1 MEQTNT
7 PPNLQVKFKQII
19 FWKIKVI
26 KSTTRERW
34 STKVVMTTTLLVS
47 IALILASFAVPVES
61 NDWKNI
67 LISVGCSILASNLI
81 MYLTSEFM
89 LRSRR
94 RAELIDKWG
103 FEAIYKTRA
112 EMNLSANSALEK
124 CKRQIDIIAFGLKS
138 FREAKSDEIQRLAN
152 KGVKIRILTLAPES
166 KILSLVDEQENQVE
180 GHTEKSIRELIKWS
194 EEINR
199 NENEETITLK
209 YYDHLPLDF
218 YFRIDDRVFVGPYLK
233 GRSSQQA
240 ISYEFTSG
248 EGFSYWTKYFTSV
261 WKD

>member
-1 MEQTNT
+1 M
-7 PPNLQVKFKQII
+7 
-19 FWKIKVI
+19 IKP
-26 KSTTRERW
+26 TTRERW
-34 STKVVMTTTLLVS
+34 STKVIMTITLLLS
-47 IALILASFAVPVES
+47 IGLILTSFAVPAEN

-67 LISVGCSILASNLI
+67 LISVGCSVLASNLI

-94 RAELIDKWG
+94 RTELIDKWG

-112 EMNLSANSALEK
+112 EMNLSSNSALER
-124 CKRQIDIIAFGLKS
+124 CKKQIDIIAFGLKS
-138 FREAKSDEIQRLAN
+138 FREAKTEELLTLAN
-152 KGVKIRILTLAPES
+152 KGVKIRILTLDPES
-166 KILSLVDEQENQVE
+166 KILPLVDAQENQVE
-180 GHTEKSIRELIKWS
+180 GHTENSIRELIKWS

-199 NENEETITLK
+199 NFKEESITLK

-218 YFRIDDRVFVGPYLK
+218 YFRVDDSVYVGPYLK

-248 EGFSYWTKYFTSV
+248 EGFIYWTKYFTSI